1 MSYSLPVVGVAILA
15 NMFQVDVIL
24 GVGEVTLLMN
34 RVLVEFDGIA
44 INISSLNY
52 TKLVKSIYFILLYF
66 MIY

>member
-1 MSYSLPVVGVAILA
+1 MILKLPVVGVAILV

-44 INISSLNY
+44 INISSIYY
-52 TKLVKSIYFILLYF
+52 TKFVKSIYFILVFYIL
-66 MIY
+66 